1 LNFEPTDKNLEN
13 LIRTII
19 EKILEELKS
28 DPKKETVLILGK
40 RNDTF
45 NEKVV
50 SLIKSKAFILF
61 MDDDFKGRTIDRY
74 VLPELTL
81 NQMGDLVRGMAR
93 GKIAGEVLAAILRGK
108 TVEVVEYGYSHYSKT
123 APEPLLKL
131 YESQKQTLK
140 SFGIKEFKDADS
152 EIERM
157 RKKLITQIDIQKA
170 KENGKSILQ
179 VPKESLITALAAEY
193 ARDNSIEILKK

>member
-1 LNFEPTDKNLEN
+1 MEIET
-13 LIRTII
+13 LIQTII

-28 DPKKETVLILGK
+28 DREKETLLILGK

-45 NEKVV
+45 NEKVL
-50 SLIKSKAFILF
+50 SLMKGNGSILF
-61 MDDDFKGRTIDRY
+61 MDDDWRKKKIDRY
-74 VLPELTL
+74 ILPELTL

-108 TVEVVEYGYSHYSKT
+108 TVEVVEYGYSHYAKT

-131 YESQKQTLK
+131 YEAQKETLK
-140 SFGIKEFKDADS
+140 SFGIKEFQGADS
-152 EIERM
+152 GIERM